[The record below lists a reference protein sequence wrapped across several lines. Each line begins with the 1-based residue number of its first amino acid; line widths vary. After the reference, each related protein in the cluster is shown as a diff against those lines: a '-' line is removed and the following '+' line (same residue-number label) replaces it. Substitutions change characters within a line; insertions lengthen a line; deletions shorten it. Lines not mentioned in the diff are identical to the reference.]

1 MRALFSYLRIPKDLL
16 TRTSARALHLQ
27 IAMSPCQKT
36 VIIAQLALPRCVF
49 FAFSGPETR
58 LGRNPIPGVGLKA
71 AGWGHVRSELLRGV
85 RRAEKAPSKRQAR
98 ASGRAQSRGPEPARR
113 AEELELVCQGIQVI
127 QDIPREQTKRLTTT
141 MTAFTATPRYPKARG
156 VGRNREQ

>member
-1 MRALFSYLRIPKDLL
+1 MDERQS
-16 TRTSARALHLQ
+16 
-27 IAMSPCQKT
+27 IAPPNGNEPVSEKG
-36 VIIAQLALPRCVF
+36 IIAQLALPRCVF

-113 AEELELVCQGIQVI
+113 PEELELVCQGIQVI

-141 MTAFTATPRYPKARG
+141 MTAFTATPRYRKARG
-156 VGRNREQ
+156 VGRNRGQ